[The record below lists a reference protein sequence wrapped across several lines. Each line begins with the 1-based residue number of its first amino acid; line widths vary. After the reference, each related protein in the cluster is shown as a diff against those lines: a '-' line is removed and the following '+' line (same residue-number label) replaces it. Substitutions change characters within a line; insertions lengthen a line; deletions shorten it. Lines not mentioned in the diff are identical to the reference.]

1 MHRPS
6 LTAVRQGEFVTSI
19 KTRVPPQAA
28 DVDRDLTSLVHRV
41 AGKDRAAFSTL
52 HEMLASDVRAQVHGL
67 LEPVVTAVAVATF
80 AEVWLLAR
88 FHLDGE
94 RVAGWVEG
102 IATRRTG
109 ERLDGVGVGAA
120 IRATHDER
128 DVLVL
133 AGLLGPRQA
142 SALGSTEWHTSRD
155 APSGT
160 LSSLAW

>member
-1 MHRPS
+1 MPPPAANIGDE
-6 LTAVRQGEFVTSI
+6 LTG
-19 KTRVPPQAA
+19 
-28 DVDRDLTSLVHRV
+28 LVLRV
-41 AGKDRAAFSTL
+41 AGKDRGAFSTL
-52 HEMLASDVRAQVHGL
+52 HEMLASDVRARVQGL

-94 RVAGWVEG
+94 GVAGWVEG

-109 ERLDGVGVGAA
+109 ERIDGARVGAA

-142 SALGSTEWHTSRD
+142 SASRTMAWRTTSDAANAASTPRSI
-155 APSGT
+155 AG
-160 LSSLAW
+160 